1 MKRFALGMLFSL
13 LLVSGAWASGP
24 APVSVAGI
32 RLGDDFSRYQDMCR
46 MEHAGAMSD
55 AIFLDEALIRTG
67 AIHGVRGG
75 SIIYGNCAN
84 PGKIVRIK
92 IKFADMSKR
101 LFKDLLAL
109 YTKRFGDPSSYQGD
123 SFRNVIAWEWDISG
137 SEGRHVKIVLMYSTD
152 SSIRPG
158 VSIKM
163 TDQSLLDLEF
173 SCYKKNFRSL
183 YKATENA
190 GKITDLDLFV
200 PR

>member
-1 MKRFALGMLFSL
+1 MA
-13 LLVSGAWASGP
+13 
-24 APVSVAGI
+24 
-32 RLGDDFSRYQDMCR
+32 
-46 MEHAGAMSD
+46 HAGAMSD
-55 AIFLDEALIRTG
+55 AIFLNEALIRTG

-84 PGKIVRIK
+84 PGKIVRVK

-109 YTKRFGDPSSYQGD
+109 YTKRFGDPSAYKGD

-137 SEGRHVKIVLMYSTD
+137 DEGRHVKVVLMYSTD
-152 SSIRPG
+152 PSIRPG

-173 SCYKKNFRSL
+173 TCYKKTFRRQ
-183 YKATENA
+183 YRAMEHA
-190 GKITDLDLFV
+190 GKVDDLDFFV